1 MVCVHWRDARGIRS
15 PKSARVPDALKK
27 APAIRPGLK
36 SLIAV
41 KALKHL
47 LREEKQE
54 TTNLTVYHP
63 RTNLA

>member
-1 MVCVHWRDARGIRS
+1 MRRG
-15 PKSARVPDALKK
+15 DKK
-27 APAIRPGLK
+27 APAIRPGLE

-54 TTNLTVYHP
+54 TTNHKAYHP
-63 RTNLA
+63 KSNLSQ

>member
-1 MVCVHWRDARGIRS
+1 MR
-15 PKSARVPDALKK
+15 RVKK
-27 APAIRPGLK
+27 APAIRLGLE

-54 TTNLTVYHP
+54 ITNLTVYHL
-63 RTNLA
+63 RSNLA

>member
-1 MVCVHWRDARGIRS
+1 MEVR
-15 PKSARVPDALKK
+15 KK

-47 LREEKQE
+47 LREEKQG
-54 TTNLTVYHP
+54 TTDLTVYDP
-63 RTNLA
+63 RSNLA

>member
-1 MVCVHWRDARGIRS
+1 MGAPQKKPRPLGRGS
-15 PKSARVPDALKK
+15 
-27 APAIRPGLK
+27 K

-54 TTNLTVYHP
+54 TTDPKVYHLAS
-63 RTNLA
+63 NLA

>member
-1 MVCVHWRDARGIRS
+1 M
-15 PKSARVPDALKK
+15 
-27 APAIRPGLK
+27 RPGLE

-54 TTNLTVYHP
+54 TTGPEAYHP
-63 RTNLA
+63 VSNLA

>member
-1 MVCVHWRDARGIRS
+1 MLGAR
-15 PKSARVPDALKK
+15 KK

-47 LREEKQE
+47 LREEKQG
-54 TTNLTVYHP
+54 TTSLTVYHP
-63 RTNLA
+63 PSNLA

>member
-1 MVCVHWRDARGIRS
+1 MGRR
-15 PKSARVPDALKK
+15 KK

-47 LREEKQE
+47 LREENQV
-54 TTNLTVYHP
+54 TTGLTVYHP
-63 RTNLA
+63 PSNLA

>member
-1 MVCVHWRDARGIRS
+1 MAMDYGTA
-15 PKSARVPDALKK
+15 KK
-27 APAIRPGLK
+27 TPAFRPGLK

-63 RTNLA
+63 RSNLA

>member
-1 MVCVHWRDARGIRS
+1 MIMGAPQKKPRPSGRGS
-15 PKSARVPDALKK
+15 
-27 APAIRPGLK
+27 K

-54 TTNLTVYHP
+54 MTGLKVYHLAS
-63 RTNLA
+63 NLA